1 MFFRK
6 KRIDVHGTLAT
17 ALAIGSAAFISVQDG
32 DPFRTSAVKHF
43 IQLPFGVTYIQT
55 ENTHYYLHPPVRK
68 GAAKGV
74 RT

>member
-1 MFFRK
+1 MHIK
-6 KRIDVHGTLAT
+6 KRRVDILGTLAA
-17 ALAIGSAAFISVQDG
+17 ALAIGSVAFINVQNG

-55 ENTHYYLHPPVRK
+55 ENTHYYLHPPVRE

-74 RT
+74 RV